1 VTATLALFYLFGAM
15 ALGGALAM
23 VLARNPVYGAIFLIT
38 TLIAV
43 AGEFLLMG
51 SPLLAVLQILV
62 YAGAIMVL
70 YLFVIMLLNL
80 GASPDWRWWKS
91 WRTYVGFGV
100 VAVIAGVTLASV
112 GSDAPVAA
120 ADAFTSADVKSVA
133 RLLFSDPTMI
143 FLMQTLGVLLLIAVV
158 TAIYIGRHLTDKEK
172 ADLEAHE
179 SDSGMG
185 SVPRVDTERTAT

>member
-1 VTATLALFYLFGAM
+1 MTATLALFYLFGAM

-80 GASPDWRWWKS
+80 EASPDWRWWRS

-100 VAVIAGVTLASV
+100 VALIAGVTLASV
-112 GSDAPVAA
+112 GSETPAA
-120 ADAFTSADVKSVA
+120 AANAFTSADVKSVA

-143 FLMQTLGVLLLIAVV
+143 FLMQALGVLLLIAVV
-158 TAIYIGRHLTDKEK
+158 TAIYIGRHWTDEEK
-172 ADLEAHE
+172 GRLAAHE
-179 SDSGMG
+179 SDTGLG
-185 SVPRVDTERTAT
+185 RVPRIDTERTAT